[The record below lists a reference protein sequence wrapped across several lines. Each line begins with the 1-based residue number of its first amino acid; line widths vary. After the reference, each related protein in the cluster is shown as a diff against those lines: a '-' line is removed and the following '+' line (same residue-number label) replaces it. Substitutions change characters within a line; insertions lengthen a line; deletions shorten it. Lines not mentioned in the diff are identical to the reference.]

1 MAQSNRDGMES
12 LEASTRALLD
22 IATQDETAES
32 FSFSQ
37 KETEILE
44 LYDRVFELKLEEAL
58 LNHGAFVLTTSFI
71 HLSVSANRLTVQNS
85 LKTHK

>member
-1 MAQSNRDGMES
+1 MAQSNKDEMES

-58 LNHGAFVLTTSFI
+58 LNHGAFVFYGQLYPSE
-71 HLSVSANRLTVQNS
+71 RGC
-85 LKTHK
+85 